1 MIRRP
6 GSPARALENRL
17 TRALQGFRS
26 MKLVT
31 LDDVRHAASGSD
43 NAAPPPAF
51 DLFGLAGDTP
61 HERVVFASDPVT
73 GLQAIVALYSTTRGP
88 AFGGCRYWAYDNQ
101 ASALHDALRLSQG
114 MALKNALSDLPYGG
128 GKAVMLK
135 HASQTDRSALF
146 RSFGAFVAS
155 LDGRYLTA
163 EDVGTT
169 AEDMF
174 AVRETTRFVSGMP
187 RDGEFGGNPSPQT
200 ALGVFVGIEA
210 AVRRV
215 LGKRALESVSVA
227 VQGLGSVGWN
237 LCEQLHAA
245 GATLIVADIDA
256 GKVARAI
263 DLFGATGV
271 SIDAI
276 TGVDADVFAPCAMG
290 GSITPTVAANCRFR
304 IVAGG
309 ANNQLV
315 SLADGDAL
323 HRRDV
328 FYVPDFLINAG
339 GIISCVR
346 EYEGNAT
353 RDAVIAEVTRIGE
366 RVSELYDR
374 ALASAQPTA
383 RIADAWAKDKLVV

>member
-1 MIRRP
+1 
-6 GSPARALENRL
+6 
-17 TRALQGFRS
+17 

-31 LDDVRHAASGSD
+31 LDDVRHATSGSD
-43 NAAPPPAF
+43 NSAAQPAF
-51 DLFGLAGDTP
+51 DLFGLAGEP
-61 HERVVFASDPVT
+61 SHERVVFASDPAT

-101 ASALHDALRLSQG
+101 VAALHDALRLSQG
-114 MALKNALSDLPYGG
+114 MAHKNALADLPFGG
-128 GKAVMLK
+128 GKAVVLK
-135 HASQTDRSALF
+135 NARQMDQADRRALF
-146 RSFGAFVAS
+146 KSFGRFVES
-155 LDGRYLTA
+155 LGGQYLTA

-169 AEDMF
+169 ADDMF
-174 AVRETTRFVSGMP
+174 AVREATRFVSGMP
-187 RDGEFGGNPSPQT
+187 RAGEFGGNPSPQT
-200 ALGVFVGIEA
+200 ALGVFVGIES

-215 LGKRALESVSVA
+215 LGKASLDGVSVA
-227 VQGLGSVGWN
+227 VQGLGSVGWH
-237 LCEQLHAA
+237 LCEYLHVA
-245 GATLIVADIDA
+245 GATLVVADIDSE
-256 GKVARAI
+256 KVARAV
-263 DLFGATGV
+263 DVFSATAV

-290 GSITPTVAANCRFR
+290 GSITPVVAANCRFR

-315 SLADGDAL
+315 SLADGDTL
-323 HRRDV
+323 HQRDV

-353 RDAVIAEVTRIGE
+353 REGVMAEVRRIGE

-374 ALASAQPTA
+374 ATASRAPTA
-383 RIADAWAKDKLVV
+383 RIADAWAKQKLVV